1 MAASH
6 SDQQVEL
13 DKIISIVCLQLE
25 KDERHDLAVKLVN
38 RHAERESPIQTWNRP
53 GAKKPSNG

>member
-1 MAASH
+1 MAASD
-6 SDQQVEL
+6 SDQQYEL
-13 DKIISIVCLQLE
+13 DKMILSVSLQLE
-25 KDERHDLAVKLVN
+25 KDGHHDLAVKLVN